1 MKNTLQGMK
10 SKGNPDQAGMTAKIC
25 SLCLHAHLI
34 PHSNFSHAFLYY
46 IFLQNPKV
54 KLIND
59 A

>member
-1 MKNTLQGMK
+1 MK
-10 SKGNPDQAGMTAKIC
+10 SKGNPDQAGLTAKIC

-34 PHSNFSHAFLYY
+34 PHSDFSHAFLYY
-46 IFLQNPKV
+46 IFPQTPKV